1 VKKKSKFLVV
11 LLSPVPGLSH
21 LYLGK
26 NQRAF
31 MFFGMFLGLIM
42 AAIIGEHIVPV
53 NDNIIGGLVVMA
65 IGLLWFLA
73 LAEALSVASALSSP
87 DGEES
92 SDWRL
97 FSSDANIISSRKL
110 MAVGLSIFP
119 GAGHMYLGLLR
130 QGAQIMAAFFLALCL
145 VSFLDLRVLI
155 FVLPVIWFY
164 SLFDVCH
171 LLEEEGDGLRPD
183 TSLVFDWFAEHPQ
196 WLGWGL
202 IVLGLLVIIQRV
214 ISPALGYMLSPEIR
228 NYIETCLVAVL
239 LIGGGIKLLMG
250 SSKPDSDNEDGE
262 NQ

>member
-26 NQRAF
+26 SQRAF
-31 MFFGMFLGLIM
+31 MFFAMFMGLIM
-42 AAIIGEHIVPV
+42 AAVMGSQLLPM
-53 NDNIIGGLVVMA
+53 NNGFMSGLAVLAM
-65 IGLLWFLA
+65 GLLWFLA
-73 LAEALSVASALSSP
+73 MAEALSVASRSAEKAEDHDCDDSTIGADPHL
-87 DGEES
+87 
-92 SDWRL
+92 
-97 FSSDANIISSRKL
+97 ISSRKL
-110 MAVGLSIFP
+110 IAVGLSIFP

-171 LLEEEGDGLRPD
+171 LLDEESDGMRPD
-183 TSLVFDWFAEHPQ
+183 TSMVFDWFTDHPH

-202 IVLGLLVIIQRV
+202 IILGILVIVQKV
-214 ISPALGYMLSPEIR
+214 LSPALGYMLSPMVK
-228 NYIETCLVAVL
+228 NYIETCLVALL
-239 LIGGGIKLLMG
+239 LIGGGIKLLTG
-250 SSKPDSDNEDGE
+250 SKSDTNDEDGE
-262 NQ
+262 DK